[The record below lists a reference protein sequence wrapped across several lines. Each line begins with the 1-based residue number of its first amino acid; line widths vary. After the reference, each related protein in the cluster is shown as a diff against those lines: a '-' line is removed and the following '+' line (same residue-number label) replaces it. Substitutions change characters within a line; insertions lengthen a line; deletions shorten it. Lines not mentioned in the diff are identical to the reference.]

1 MVEPLNPS
9 CTPACTVLLLRDG
22 PAGLEV
28 FLVQRNTR
36 SGFMASLWVFPGGR
50 VEPSDAELPEALA
63 TGGAAMER
71 GWAPADARRML
82 VAGAREAMEESGL
95 WLGTGEVDGDA
106 RARIA
111 AGELGLAA
119 WMEGAGATLD
129 LDRLAPWARW
139 VTPEG
144 EGRRFDTAFVV
155 ARADGPGRHDDQETV
170 ASAWVTPRDALAGGF
185 VGYPLAPPTFW
196 AITELTLFADVDQV
210 IAASAGR
217 DLRPVQPVRDL
228 FGGRLVMRLP
238 GDPGHPEAGRPGLP
252 IRIVMEEGQWAAQ
265 FAG

>member
-1 MVEPLNPS
+1 MVEPMNPA

-22 PAGLEV
+22 AAGLEV

-50 VEPSDAELPEALA
+50 VEPADAELPDALA
-63 TGGAAMER
+63 TGGAALHR
-71 GWAPADARRML
+71 GWSPDDARRLL

-95 WLGTGEVDGDA
+95 WLGTGEVPAAA
-106 RARIA
+106 RAQIA
-111 AGELGLAA
+111 AGELKLAA

-129 LDRLAPWARW
+129 LGRMAPWARW

-155 ARADGPGRHDDQETV
+155 ARADGPGRHDDEETV
-170 ASAWVTPRDALAGGF
+170 ASAWITPAEALAGGF
-185 VGYPLAPPTFW
+185 VRYPLAPPTFW
-196 AITELTLFADVDQV
+196 ALTELAAFSTVDEV
-210 IAASAGR
+210 IAAAASR

-228 FGGRLVMRLP
+228 VGGRLVMRLP
-238 GDPGHPEAGRPGLP
+238 GDPGHTAPRRAGLP
-252 IRIVMEEGQWAAQ
+252 TQIVLDEGQWTAR
-265 FAG
+265 FDG